1 MKKCNKYIVNPQNG
15 IVVGELTREKVET
28 VWDETSNLKIKGQH
42 NMFPYIIS
50 QIFKVV
56 KDIDEEYKPFKAVAR
71 CRGGDE
77 FSEETGKKI
86 VDLKVNYKYHMV
98 MAKKYRQIIRELRK
112 ILRQIEKLE
121 QKHYN
126 KYQQIDEKLAEFL

>member
-1 MKKCNKYIVNPQNG
+1 MFSYLISRMIFN
-15 IVVGELTREKVET
+15 VVG
-28 VWDETSNLKIKGQH
+28 
-42 NMFPYIIS
+42 
-50 QIFKVV
+50 
-56 KDIDEEYKPFKAVAR
+56 DINEEYKPFKAVAK
-71 CRGGDE
+71 CQGGDE

-112 ILRQIEKLE
+112 MLRQIEKLE
-121 QKHYN
+121 QEHYN